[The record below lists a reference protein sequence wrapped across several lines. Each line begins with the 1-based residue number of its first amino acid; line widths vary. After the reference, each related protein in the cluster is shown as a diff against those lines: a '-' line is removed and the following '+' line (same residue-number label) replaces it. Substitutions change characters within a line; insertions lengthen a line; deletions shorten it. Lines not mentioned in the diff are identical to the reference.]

1 MQIHHVVRL
10 HVVINHLIHIIQ
22 VTRQVIVVDGHVM
35 QDIIRMEVAVHHVL
49 YDSGVVLELMYVMV
63 VEIL

>member
-22 VTRQVIVVDGHVM
+22 VIREVIAVDGDVM
-35 QDIIRMEVAVHHVL
+35 PHTIRMEVAVHHVL
-49 YDSGVVLELMYVMV
+49 YDSGVVHDLIHVMV
-63 VEIL
+63 VE